1 MLREVL
7 SACLRDEPIL
17 KPEICVHPGVNHLSG
32 NSSDGPH
39 GSKVALRLRCDN
51 WRTYRVTL
59 ESLDTLWRRAL
70 SAASQ
75 DW

>member
-1 MLREVL
+1 MLREVV

-32 NSSDGPH
+32 NSSCGRFRAT
-39 GSKVALRLRCDN
+39 VALRLRCDN

-59 ESLDTLWRRAL
+59 ESLDTLWRRAF
-70 SAASQ
+70 SAARQ